1 MAIVMTPALTGAG
14 ATLMAE
20 AGMVAFWST
29 APCDFSTDKAV
40 VRGVATGLEAM
51 VTTSD
56 VWTVIGDPEVGV
68 STTSNVDH

>member
-14 ATLMAE
+14 ATLIAE

-40 VRGVATGLEAM
+40 VMGVAIGLEAT
-51 VTTSD
+51 VTTAD
-56 VWTVIGDPEVGV
+56 VNTVIGDPR
-68 STTSNVDH
+68 TSLGQQAVW

>member
-14 ATLMAE
+14 ATLTAE
-20 AGMVAFWST
+20 AGRVAFWST

-40 VRGVATGLEAM
+40 VIGVATGLEAI

-56 VWTVIGDPEVGV
+56 VWTVIGDPRASLNQRAV
-68 STTSNVDH
+68 